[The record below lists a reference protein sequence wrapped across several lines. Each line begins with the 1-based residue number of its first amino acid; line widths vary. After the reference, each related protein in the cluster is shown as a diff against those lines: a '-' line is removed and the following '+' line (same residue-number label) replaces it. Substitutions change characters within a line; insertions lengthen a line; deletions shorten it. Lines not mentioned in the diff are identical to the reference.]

1 MFHDDDNEDR
11 RTNERVIREA
21 IAYAGGIHGCAPRKL
36 AQHLR
41 TFAYQ
46 ADGITVADHDI
57 ALELATMFE
66 ARAEAATRRVNLR
79 LLCYHRA
86 RKAFNAGLARI
97 GREWIAL
104 AEFSGAV
111 A

>member
-11 RTNERVIREA
+11 RINERVIREA
-21 IAYAGGIHGCAPRKL
+21 LAYTGGIPGCAPRKL

-41 TFAYQ
+41 TFAYE
-46 ADGITVADHDI
+46 APDILLEDHDI
-57 ALELATMFE
+57 ALELASMFE

-86 RKAFNAGLARI
+86 RKAFNAGLDRF